1 MGWELLGVLGW
12 VGGFFVSKSYEDEL
26 TVTYIIAHNV
36 NFAFYC

>member
-12 VGGFFVSKSYEDEL
+12 VGGFFVSKSHEDEL